1 LARAFFLAGAR
12 SMLVSHWPV
21 WDDVAARITT
31 TTVTNF
37 QAARATG
44 RAEALRRA
52 MLAIMDDGSEPRFAH
67 PAAWAPFILVGEARG
82 D

>member
-1 LARAFFLAGAR
+1 
-12 SMLVSHWPV
+12 V
-21 WDDVAARITT
+21 WDDVAGRLTT

-37 QAARATG
+37 QAARAAG

-52 MLAIMDDGSEPRFAH
+52 MLAVMADASEPRIAH